1 MKKEG
6 KETGAGNPLPM
17 KCCILYI
24 PLEEDRLVSVFR
36 REQNK
41 DLLLHCAA
49 LSHERTWNWKEK

>member
-1 MKKEG
+1 MEHVS
-6 KETGAGNPLPM
+6 LPVGITY
-17 KCCILYI
+17 ILYI

-41 DLLLHCAA
+41 DLLLHYAA